1 MSYLHGATGRR
12 TRCRGGRLPLRYG
25 LTNAADL
32 AEASY
37 DIRRQT
43 RIQAHLVESIDEE
56 DVQAHLLDN
65 GLLLIP
71 GSNSLDDYVRYNF
84 GLVVGGKR
92 YTVKES
98 ATGSA
103 LGGRWHQGFLAHA
116 MVIHK
121 RLNQRRPKFIIG
133 HSLGA
138 AAAQF
143 LSLLWRVPAIGFAAP
158 RLHAGGREVNN
169 DRLCLCLWRKDD
181 PVGSFPGDTFRHV
194 GKSIRL
200 DKNRSTGLLNHS
212 LRHYKASMANTHNR
226 AIVPK
231 VWPAT

>member
-1 MSYLHGATGRR
+1 M
-12 TRCRGGRLPLRYG
+12 LRYR
-25 LTNAADL
+25 LSNAADL

-37 DIRRQT
+37 DIRGQTVIQRQ
-43 RIQAHLVESIDEE
+43 LVTSIDEE

-71 GSNSLDDYVRYNF
+71 GTNSLQDHVRYNF
-84 GLVVGGKR
+84 GLNVGGKR
-92 YTVKES
+92 YRVKES
-98 ATGSA
+98 GTGQA
-103 LGGRWHQGFLAHA
+103 FGGQWHQGFLAHA

-121 RLNQRRPKFIIG
+121 RLDRRRPKFIIG

-158 RLHAGGREVNN
+158 RLHAGGRPVEN

-181 PVGSFPGDTFRHV
+181 PVGSFPGDRFRHV

-212 LRHYKASMANTHNR
+212 LRHYKASMANAHNR
-226 AIVPK
+226 AVVPDA
-231 VWPAT
+231 WPAA

>member
-1 MSYLHGATGRR
+1 M
-12 TRCRGGRLPLRYG
+12 RYE
-25 LTNAADL
+25 LSSAADL
-32 AEASY
+32 AQASY
-37 DIRRQT
+37 DISGQT
-43 RIQAHLVESIDEE
+43 LIQQRLALSIDEE

-71 GSNSLDDYVRYNF
+71 GSNSVEDYVRYNF
-84 GLVVGGKR
+84 GLRVGGKKYSVR
-92 YTVKES
+92 DS
-98 ATGSA
+98 STGQA
-103 LGGRWHQGFLAHA
+103 FGGRWHQGFLAHA
-116 MVIHK
+116 MVIHR
-121 RLNQRRPKFIIG
+121 RLDRRRPKFIIG

-158 RLHAGGREVNN
+158 RLHTGGREVKN

-181 PVGSFPGDTFRHV
+181 PVGSFPGDSFRHV

-200 DKNRSTGLLNHS
+200 DKNRTTGLLNHS
-212 LRHYKASMANTHNR
+212 VRHYKASMNNAHNR
-226 AIVPK
+226 SIVPQ